1 MGVVRRDY
9 VESLLSRRAY
19 AKPLGQSVEI
29 VSEIGDD
36 IRIYLDD
43 TLTGVLENGFW
54 GGRRGHVCEFGGMP
68 DSFLLA
74 RKNLSSG

>member
-43 TLTGVLENGFW
+43 TLTGVL
-54 GGRRGHVCEFGGMP
+54 
-68 DSFLLA
+68 
-74 RKNLSSG
+74 